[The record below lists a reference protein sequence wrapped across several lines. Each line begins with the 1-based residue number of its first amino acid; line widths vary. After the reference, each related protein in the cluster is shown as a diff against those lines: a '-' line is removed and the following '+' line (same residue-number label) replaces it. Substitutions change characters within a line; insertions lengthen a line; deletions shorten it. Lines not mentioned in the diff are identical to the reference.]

1 MKKICYRPV
10 YNRKKRLNAQGE
22 ALVQVEAYLG
32 GKKIYF
38 SSHIYLR
45 PEQWDKRKRMVKKHP
60 HADQLNLM
68 LKEFILNLE
77 RRELDLWKSGQEIS
91 LDLLRT
97 EFNCQNSNSFLQFVK
112 EDIRASQAK
121 ESTKKNRRSTL
132 TLLAKYRPG
141 LIFKEVN
148 SRFVYDFERYLYD
161 SGLQMNT
168 VAKHMK
174 HLKAFVNS
182 AIDRGYLSAE
192 EYAFRRYRIKTK
204 EFKHTFLTPDE
215 MKQLEELT
223 LVGKHRSLRHT
234 LDAFLF
240 CCYTGLR
247 YSDFTNLSEKNI
259 VTMNGKPWIVFN
271 SVKTGAEVK
280 LPLTL
285 LFEGKAWK
293 MLRKHWHD
301 LAGFFAL
308 KPNST
313 ANKELIRIG
322 RLALINKHF
331 SFHSARHTNATLL
344 IDKGAN
350 ITTVQKLLGHR
361 NIATTQ
367 IYSEVMESTLV
378 KDLKKCA
385 KSK

>member
-1 MKKICYRPV
+1 M
-10 YNRKKRLNAQGE
+10 
-22 ALVQVEAYLG
+22 
-32 GKKIYF
+32 
-38 SSHIYLR
+38 S
-45 PEQWDKRKRMVKKHP
+45 
-60 HADQLNLM
+60 
-68 LKEFILNLE
+68 
-77 RRELDLWKSGQEIS
+77 
-91 LDLLRT
+91 
-97 EFNCQNSNSFLQFVK
+97 
-112 EDIRASQAK
+112 
-121 ESTKKNRRSTL
+121 
-132 TLLAKYRPG
+132 
-141 LIFKEVN
+141 
-148 SRFVYDFERYLYD
+148 
-161 SGLQMNT
+161 
-168 VAKHMK
+168 
-174 HLKAFVNS
+174 
-182 AIDRGYLSAE
+182 
-192 EYAFRRYRIKTK
+192 
-204 EFKHTFLTPDE
+204 
-215 MKQLEELT
+215 
-223 LVGKHRSLRHT
+223 
-234 LDAFLF
+234 
-240 CCYTGLR
+240 
-247 YSDFTNLSEKNI
+247 
-259 VTMNGKPWIVFN
+259 GKPWIVFN